1 MPDNVRVASV
11 NDSAVI
17 NEISFCIYQSIIF
30 IQQQQPKLLTEKYRN
45 LPWSDAPYQSS
56 FLLKLQTEFNK
67 APDRDTL
74 IKTVQKLLRLILTP
88 QCLELPISSKLI
100 EKLRIL
106 IDSSSEIAPRNGSA
120 FSHPAE
126 APRVLIPEQ
135 HIAILLLDA
144 ENLQLDTETEKFLTT
159 VCTYFI
165 QVKIAFANWRR
176 MGKLDAELHERGYD
190 LIHVPA
196 GRDNADGKMIA
207 VGLSIREHYPKVKE
221 VLVCSSDT
229 VMTNL
234 CNHLQKYGLTVYR
247 VFRQGSNITVSNYK
261 TGEIETYTPKDL
273 PVIPPLM
280 QCISYLKAL
289 LVEEQERAKIQW
301 VKLSALSQL
310 FYEKYEITI
319 NQVVDTYSPGKTD
332 KDIFIDKPS
341 DFVVHQLPET
351 AEIYITLFKIGQMT
365 KTTKQD
371 PELKTDKT
379 QAGNQTLVEPQKAPE
394 NSKLEQQSDDK
405 LQALSTITSLAEL
418 ENAVFKII
426 QAMQVQSLDA
436 QISIMALGGEFRKV
450 YGQSP
455 TALVK
460 KLKPGTNFTQFLQ
473 SCSKLKVEKNGQ
485 GYQVAIAHASL
496 SKITSC
502 LELEQVLLNMLNSL
516 ASESLKKY
524 IPLETL
530 GGEFHKKYNQPI
542 TEIIKHLNLEGSFT
556 QFLQSCSCFKV
567 EKINKGYQ
575 VAIAQNS

>member
-1 MPDNVRVASV
+1 MPDNVPVTSV

-17 NEISFCIYQSIIF
+17 NEVSFCIYQAIIF

-45 LPWSDAPYQSS
+45 VPWGDAPYQSS
-56 FLLKLQTEFNK
+56 FLLKLQTELKK
-67 APDRDTL
+67 APDRDAL
-74 IKTVQKLLRLILTP
+74 IKTINKLLQLILTP

-100 EKLRIL
+100 DKLRLL
-106 IDSSSEIAPRNGSA
+106 IDSASEIDPINGSS
-120 FSHPAE
+120 FSHPPE

-135 HIAILLLDA
+135 YIAILLLDA
-144 ENLQLDTETEKFLTT
+144 ENLQLDTQTEKFLTT
-159 VCTYFI
+159 ACAYFI

-207 VGLSIREHYPKVKE
+207 VGLSIREHYPNVKE

-247 VFRQGSNITVSNYK
+247 VFRHGSNITVSNSQP
-261 TGEIETYTPKDL
+261 GEVKAYTSKDL
-273 PVIPPLM
+273 PVIPPLI
-280 QCISYLKAL
+280 QCISYLKSL

-332 KDIFIDKPS
+332 KDIFVDRPS
-341 DFVVHQLPET
+341 DFVVHQIPEIP
-351 AEIYITLFKIGQMT
+351 EIYITLFKIGQIT
-365 KTTKQD
+365 KKVKQNS
-371 PELKTDKT
+371 ELKTDNSHLKK
-379 QAGNQTLVEPQKAPE
+379 QAFVQLQKALENPKSELQPE
-394 NSKLEQQSDDK
+394 DETQPLSNINS
-405 LQALSTITSLAEL
+405 LSEL
-418 ENAVFKII
+418 EKAVLKII
-426 QAMQVQSLDA
+426 QAMQVQSLNA
-436 QISIMALGGEFRKV
+436 QISIMSLGGEFRKV

-473 SCSKLKVEKNGQ
+473 SCSTLKVEKNGQ
-485 GYQVAIAHASL
+485 GYEVAIARPSL
-496 SKITSC
+496 SKINSS
-502 LELEQVLLNMLNSL
+502 LELEQVLLNILNSL
-516 ASESLKKY
+516 TAESPKNY
-524 IPLETL
+524 IPLESL
-530 GGEFHKKYNQPI
+530 GGEFHKQYNQPI
-542 TEIIKHLNLEGSFT
+542 SEIVKQFNPEDSFT
-556 QFLQSCSCFKV
+556 QFLKSCRCFKV

>member
-1 MPDNVRVASV
+1 MPDNVPVTSV

-17 NEISFCIYQSIIF
+17 NEVSFCIYQAIIF

-45 LPWSDAPYQSS
+45 VPWSDAPYQSS
-56 FLLKLQTEFNK
+56 FLLKLQTELNK
-67 APDRDTL
+67 APSRDAL
-74 IKTVQKLLRLILTP
+74 IKTVRKLLQLILTP

-106 IDSSSEIAPRNGSA
+106 IESASEIDPRNGSA
-120 FSHPAE
+120 FSHPLE

-144 ENLQLDTETEKFLTT
+144 ENLQLNTQTEKFLTT
-159 VCTYFI
+159 ACTYFI

-207 VGLSIREHYPKVKE
+207 VGLSIREHYPNVKE
-221 VLVCSSDT
+221 ILVCSSDT

-247 VFRQGSNITVSNYK
+247 VFRQGSNITVSNSR
-261 TGEIETYTPKDL
+261 TGEVKAYTSKYL

-280 QCISYLKAL
+280 QCISCLKL
-289 LVEEQERAKIQW
+289 LLAEEQERAKIYW
-301 VKLSALSQL
+301 VKLSVLSQL
-310 FYEKYEITI
+310 FYEKHEITI
-319 NQVVDTYSPGKTD
+319 NQLVDTYSPGKTD
-332 KDIFIDKPS
+332 KDIFLERPL

-351 AEIYITLFKIGQMT
+351 PEVYITLFKISQLP

-371 PELKTDKT
+371 SDLPTDHIKPE
-379 QAGNQTLVEPQKAPE
+379 QQTFVQLQKAPE
-394 NSKLEQQSDDK
+394 DPKPEQKSEEK
-405 LQALSTITSLAEL
+405 RHPLSSINSLAEL
-418 ENAVFKII
+418 ENAVLNII
-426 QAMQVQSLDA
+426 QSMQNQSLDA

-473 SCSKLKVEKNGQ
+473 SCSTLKVEKNGQ
-485 GYQVAIAHASL
+485 GYQVAIAHTSL
-496 SKITSC
+496 SKINSC
-502 LELEQVLLNMLNSL
+502 LELEQVLLNILNGL
-516 ASESLKKY
+516 TTEFPKNY
-524 IPLETL
+524 IPLESL
-530 GGEFHKKYNQPI
+530 GGEFHKQYNQPI
-542 TEIIKHLNLEGSFT
+542 SEIIKQFNPEGSFT
-556 QFLQSCSCFKV
+556 QFIKSCRCFKV
-567 EKINKGYQ
+567 EKTNKGYQ
-575 VAIAQNS
+575 VAIAQKS

>member
-1 MPDNVRVASV
+1 MPDNVRATSV
-11 NDSAVI
+11 NDSTVI
-17 NEISFCIYQSIIF
+17 NEISSCIYQTIIF
-30 IQQQQPKLLTEKYRN
+30 IQKQQPKLLTEKYRKV
-45 LPWSDAPYQSS
+45 PWSDAPYQSS

-106 IDSSSEIAPRNGSA
+106 IDSASEIAPRNGSA
-120 FSHPAE
+120 FSHPLE

-261 TGEIETYTPKDL
+261 TGKIETYTPKDL

-280 QCISYLKAL
+280 QCISYLKSL
-289 LVEEQERAKIQW
+289 LVEEQERAKIYW
-301 VKLSALSQL
+301 VKLSVLSQL
-310 FYEKYEITI
+310 FYEKHKITI
-319 NQVVDTYSPGKTD
+319 NQIVDTYSPGKTD
-332 KDIFIDKPS
+332 KDIFIDKPL

-351 AEIYITLFKIGQMT
+351 SEVYITLFKISQLP

-371 PELKTDKT
+371 SDLHTDNIKPE
-379 QAGNQTLVEPQKAPE
+379 QQTFVHLQKAPE
-394 NSKLEQQSDDK
+394 EPKPEWKLEEK
-405 LQALSTITSLAEL
+405 RHLLSSINSLAEL
-418 ENAVFKII
+418 ENAVLNII
-426 QAMQVQSLDA
+426 QSMQAQSLDA
-436 QISIMALGGEFRKV
+436 QISIGLLGGQFSKV

-473 SCSKLKVEKNGQ
+473 SCSTLKVEKNKQ
-485 GYQVAIAHASL
+485 GYWVAIAHASS
-496 SKITSC
+496 SKINSC

-530 GGEFHKKYNQPI
+530 GSEFHKKYNQSVS
-542 TEIIKHLNLEGSFT
+542 EIIKYLKFEGSFS
-556 QFLQSCSCFKV
+556 QFLKSCSCFNV